1 LAPHARSCVAALQ
14 VSGVD
19 VWMCSGDHRVAA
31 RSVARQCGIDESR
44 VVAEALPS
52 DKVSLVERLRAR
64 EDKGSQRKV
73 VAMVGDGV
81 NDAPALATADI
92 GIAIGA
98 GHDVTVEAADIV
110 LVRSD
115 LRDLAAFFMLSRDT
129 LKTIRFNFLWAFLFN
144 VCALPVAA
152 GALWH
157 WRIMMSP
164 PLAACVMLS
173 SSLFVCLNS
182 LSLSNFQPASITWE
196 A

>member
-1 LAPHARSCVAALQ
+1 
-14 VSGVD
+14 
-19 VWMCSGDHRVAA
+19 
-31 RSVARQCGIDESR
+31 
-44 VVAEALPS
+44 VAEALPS
-52 DKVSLVERLRAR
+52 DKVSVVERLRALD
-64 EDKGSQRKV
+64 DKGSQRKV